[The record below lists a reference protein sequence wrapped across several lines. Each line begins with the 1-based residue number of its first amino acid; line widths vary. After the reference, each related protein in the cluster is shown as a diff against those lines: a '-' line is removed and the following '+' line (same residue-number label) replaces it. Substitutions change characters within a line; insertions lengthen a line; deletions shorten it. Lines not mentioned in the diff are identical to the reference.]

1 MTAIDAMKMGDVETW
16 LRCYAT
22 WMVRSWYEKGDSYLY
37 VDRTWD
43 VMGERSSSSAWDN
56 ARKRLIDDVYGV
68 EVARVSAAKT
78 VFDVTTQPENRRT
91 AGEDAP
97 RLVQE
102 VRVLV
107 NHIGKVGSEFRTFA
121 GSMLHRRW
129 DLQRLDDGPWR
140 ITSTF
145 AI

>member
-1 MTAIDAMKMGDVETW
+1 M
-16 LRCYAT
+16 
-22 WMVRSWYEKGDSYLY
+22 
-37 VDRTWD
+37 
-43 VMGERSSSSAWDN
+43 
-56 ARKRLIDDVYGV
+56 
-68 EVARVSAAKT
+68 
-78 VFDVTTQPENRRT
+78 FDVTTQPENRRT

-107 NHIGKVGSEFRTFA
+107 NHIGKVDSEFRTFA

>member
-1 MTAIDAMKMGDVETW
+1 MADLETW
-16 LRCYAT
+16 LECYAT
-22 WMVRSWYEKGDSYLY
+22 WMVRSWSEKGDSYLY
-37 VDRTWD
+37 VDRAWD
-43 VMGERSSSSAWDN
+43 VMSERSSVSAWDN
-56 ARKRLIDDVYGV
+56 ARKRLIDDVYGI
-68 EVARVSAAKT
+68 EVARVSAPKT
-78 VFDVTTQPENRRT
+78 VFDVTTQPENLRT